1 MNELK
6 NLGKRS
12 PENRDLPE
20 GVAIRL
26 PWVIREKLR
35 LARDVHEEDADSR
48 SLTRQMIEENLQE
61 MTINI
66 KPQDL
71 EMLQNEHPEV
81 LELLTKMNEGSESP
95 PCMVR
100 K

>member
-1 MNELK
+1 M
-6 NLGKRS
+6 
-12 PENRDLPE
+12 
-20 GVAIRL
+20 
-26 PWVIREKLR
+26 
-35 LARDVHEEDADSR
+35 HEEDADLR
-48 SLTRQMIEENLQE
+48 PLTRQMIEENLQE
-61 MTINI
+61 MTISI